1 MSLMKSYPVGLSS
14 CLHPFFSLLLSFQRA
29 LLPFRLPPF
38 IILHKKLIFITLHYV
53 DDRGCKNIFFI
64 ISHHTFTV
72 ALRMRFC
79 TTVLTWADKTAPHDY
94 HDYDVDVKLSRAES
108 VSTVYEVIILK
119 PLFFYYC
126 SFQAT
131 TSSLTSAAV
140 LF

>member
-1 MSLMKSYPVGLSS
+1 MKPYPVGLSS
-14 CLHPFFSLLLSFQRA
+14 CLHPFSSSLSFQRA

-64 ISHHTFTV
+64 ISHHTFRV

-79 TTVLTWADKTAPHDY
+79 TTVLMWADKTAPHDDC
-94 HDYDVDVKLSRAES
+94 HDYDDVKLSRTET

-119 PLFFYYC
+119 PPFFYYC
-126 SFQAT
+126 SFQAMI
-131 TSSLTSAAV
+131 SLTSAAAAAAV